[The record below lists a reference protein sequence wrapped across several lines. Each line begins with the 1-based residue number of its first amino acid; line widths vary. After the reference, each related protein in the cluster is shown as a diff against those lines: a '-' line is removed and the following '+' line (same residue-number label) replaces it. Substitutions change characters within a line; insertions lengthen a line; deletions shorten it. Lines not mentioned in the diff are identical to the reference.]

1 LYYWYFAKKIR
12 QVAEHILVL
21 VVDTQVVVVDTQVFV
36 GDTQA
41 VVVVDTLPAV
51 VVGDIQ
57 AVVVGDRGQI
67 VVGNRCRVV
76 AVPSALIYN
85 RHNND
90 KILFKVSNVFSFQKT
105 NGCDS
110 SYRLNFDQGKKNEI
124 QHHS

>member
-1 LYYWYFAKKIR
+1 M
-12 QVAEHILVL
+12 
-21 VVDTQVVVVDTQVFV
+21 VDTQVVV

-90 KILFKVSNVFSFQKT
+90 KILLKVSNVFSFQKT
-105 NGCDS
+105 NG
-110 SYRLNFDQGKKNEI
+110 
-124 QHHS
+124 